1 MTGGFLGKEYMDGY
15 NNVMGEILRKYP
27 VTNDNQWKYE
37 CVYGIS
43 SYMIG
48 YNSVMYDSDVLEQRY
63 AGIRGIFV
71 RHSVYDD
78 NEAHYGYNNVDP
90 WFRKFKAYKNGNK
103 TRYNKQYMCEPIF
116 ENSFNVTPK
125 AYVLTTSIEGNMIY
139 CLEVI
144 EHIK

>member
-1 MTGGFLGKEYMDGY
+1 MTGY
-15 NNVMGEILRKYP
+15 NSVMADILMRYP

-37 CVYGIS
+37 AADGIS

-48 YNSVMYDSDVLEQRY
+48 YNSDVLDQRY

-78 NEAHYGYNNVDP
+78 NFGSGSSYNNVDP

-103 TRYNKQYMCEPIF
+103 INYVKQYMCEPIF
-116 ENSFNVTPK
+116 GNLGTHYSVPK
-125 AYVLTTSIEGNMIY
+125 AYVLTTSIEGSMIY

>member
-1 MTGGFLGKEYMDGY
+1 MVNMEGY

-27 VTNDNQWKYE
+27 VTNDSQWKYE
-37 CVYGIS
+37 CVYGIT
-43 SYMIG
+43 SYITS
-48 YNSVMYDSDVLEQRY
+48 YNDVGYDSLLEQRY

-71 RHSVYDD
+71 RHSMYDD
-78 NEAHYGYNNVDP
+78 NEAHYRYNNVDP

-103 TRYNKQYMCEPIF
+103 INYVKQYVCEPIF

-125 AYVLTTSIEGNMIY
+125 AYVLTTSIEGGMIY
-139 CLEVI
+139 CLDVI

>member
-1 MTGGFLGKEYMDGY
+1 MDGY
-15 NNVMGEILRKYP
+15 NNVMGDILMRYP

-37 CVYGIS
+37 AADGIS

-48 YNSVMYDSDVLEQRY
+48 YITSYNDVGYDSLLEQRY

-78 NEAHYGYNNVDP
+78 NFGSGSSYNNVDP

-103 TRYNKQYMCEPIF
+103 INYVKQYVCEPIF
-116 ENSFNVTPK
+116 EKSFNVTPK
-125 AYVLTTSIEGNMIY
+125 AYVLTTSIEGSMIY
-139 CLEVI
+139 CLDVI

>member
-1 MTGGFLGKEYMDGY
+1 MTGY
-15 NNVMGEILRKYP
+15 NSVMADILMRYP

-37 CVYGIS
+37 AADGIS

-48 YNSVMYDSDVLEQRY
+48 YNSDVLDQRY

-78 NEAHYGYNNVDP
+78 NFGSGSSYNNVDP

-103 TRYNKQYMCEPIF
+103 TRYNKQYVCEPIF
-116 ENSFNVTPK
+116 GKLGTHYSVPK
-125 AYVLTTSIEGNMIY
+125 AYVLTTSIEGSMIY
-139 CLEVI
+139 CLDVI

>member
-1 MTGGFLGKEYMDGY
+1 MTGY
-15 NNVMGEILRKYP
+15 NSVMADILMRYP

-37 CVYGIS
+37 AADGIS

-48 YNSVMYDSDVLEQRY
+48 YNSDVLDQRY

-78 NEAHYGYNNVDP
+78 NFGSGSSYNNVDP

-103 TRYNKQYMCEPIF
+103 TRYNKQY
-116 ENSFNVTPK
+116 V
-125 AYVLTTSIEGNMIY
+125 
-139 CLEVI
+139 
-144 EHIK
+144 

>member
-1 MTGGFLGKEYMDGY
+1 MEGY
-15 NNVMGEILRKYP
+15 NSVMGDILMKYP

-43 SYMIG
+43 SYITS
-48 YNSVMYDSDVLEQRY
+48 YNDVGYDSLLEQRY

-71 RHSVYDD
+71 RHSLYDD
-78 NEAHYGYNNVDP
+78 NEAHYRYNDVDP

-103 TRYNKQYMCEPIF
+103 INYVKQYVCEPIF

-125 AYVLTTSIEGNMIY
+125 AYVLTTSIEGSMIY
-139 CLEVI
+139 CLDVI

>member
-1 MTGGFLGKEYMDGY
+1 MEGY

-27 VTNDNQWKYE
+27 VTNDSQWKYE
-37 CVYGIS
+37 CVYGIT
-43 SYMIG
+43 SYITS
-48 YNSVMYDSDVLEQRY
+48 YNDVGYDSLLEQRY

-71 RHSVYDD
+71 RHSLYDD
-78 NEAHYGYNNVDP
+78 NEAHYRYNNVDP

-103 TRYNKQYMCEPIF
+103 INYVKQYVCEPIF

-125 AYVLTTSIEGNMIY
+125 AYVLTTSIEGGMIY
-139 CLEVI
+139 CLDVI

>member
-1 MTGGFLGKEYMDGY
+1 MIAVIAGY
-15 NNVMGEILRKYP
+15 NSVMGEILRKYP
-27 VTNDNQWKYE
+27 VTNTNQWKYE
-37 CVYGIS
+37 CMDGIS

-48 YNSVMYDSDVLEQRY
+48 YNSDVLDQRY

-78 NEAHYGYNNVDP
+78 NFGSGSSYNNVDP

-103 TRYNKQYMCEPIF
+103 TRYNKQYVCEPIF
-116 ENSFNVTPK
+116 GKLGTHYSVPK
-125 AYVLTTSIEGNMIY
+125 AYVLTTSIEGSMIY
-139 CLEVI
+139 CLDVI

>member
-1 MTGGFLGKEYMDGY
+1 MEWY
-15 NNVMGEILRKYP
+15 NNVMADILMKYP
-27 VTNDNQWKYE
+27 VTNDNQWKYD
-37 CVYGIS
+37 VDGIT
-43 SYMIG
+43 SYITNYTG
-48 YNSVMYDSDVLEQRY
+48 GGYDSDILEQKY
-63 AGIRGIFV
+63 DGIRGIFV

-78 NEAHYGYNNVDP
+78 DDSLGYEYNNVDP

-116 ENSFNVTPK
+116 GNLGFHYSVPK
-125 AYVLTTSIEGNMIY
+125 AYVLTTSIEGSMIY

>member
-1 MTGGFLGKEYMDGY
+1 MEGY
-15 NNVMGEILRKYP
+15 NNVMADILRKYP

-37 CVYGIS
+37 AADGIS

-48 YNSVMYDSDVLEQRY
+48 YNSVIYDSDVLEQRY

-78 NEAHYGYNNVDP
+78 NETQYGYNNVDP
-90 WFRKFKAYKNGNK
+90 WCRKFKAYKNGNK
-103 TRYNKQYMCEPIF
+103 INYVKQYMCEPIF
-116 ENSFNVTPK
+116 GNLGTHYSVPK
-125 AYVLTTSIEGNMIY
+125 AYVLTTSIEGHRVY

>member
-1 MTGGFLGKEYMDGY
+1 MEGY

-27 VTNDNQWKYE
+27 VTNDSQWKYE
-37 CVYGIS
+37 CVYGIT
-43 SYMIG
+43 SYITS
-48 YNSVMYDSDVLEQRY
+48 YNDVGYDSLLEQRY

-71 RHSVYDD
+71 RHSMYDD
-78 NEAHYGYNNVDP
+78 NEAHYRYNNVDP

-103 TRYNKQYMCEPIF
+103 INYVKQYVCEPIF

-125 AYVLTTSIEGNMIY
+125 AYVLTTSIEGGMIY
-139 CLEVI
+139 CLDVI